1 LSEPGKAVYLTI
13 ALVTSWALAVV
24 IELASSPLYSH
35 YADLA
40 SRPGGISALTDQQL
54 AAGVM
59 WVPGSI
65 PLLVAILLVLHRW
78 LEPKSRQAPAS

>member
-1 LSEPGKAVYLTI
+1 
-13 ALVTSWALAVV
+13 LAVV
-24 IELASSPLYSH
+24 LSMASAPLYSH
-35 YADLA
+35 YADLT

-65 PLLVAILLVLHRW
+65 PLLVAIVLVLHRW
-78 LEPKSRQAPAS
+78 LEPKSRRVTAS